1 MSIQWFPGHMAKAK
15 RLLLDQLKWVDVVIE
30 LGDARLPE
38 SSRNPL
44 LQQLLKGK
52 AKIVLLNKADLA
64 DPQLTEVWL
73 RELRKTSP
81 VLAVSATTGV
91 GVGKII
97 PEMERLMAGK
107 QDRMLAKGVRAR
119 SIRAMV
125 VGIPNIGKSSLIN
138 QLIGSSKA
146 KTGNKPGVTRGNQ
159 WIRIHDKVELLDTPG
174 LLWPKFEDPEIGNRL
189 AAAGAIRD
197 EVLNLEE
204 LSEWLLKWL
213 KVYYP
218 TSLERYTQDPA
229 QLTLEG
235 IGRSRGCLVKGGQVD
250 LLKLP
255 RSFYVNFVRGL
266 WGKLPLIVCRILSKG
281 QTNSLHSSKKMSY
294 NFVYKKGKLCSM
306 SN

>member
-15 RLLLDQLKWVDVVIE
+15 RLLSDQLRWVDVVIE

-44 LQQLLKGK
+44 LQELLG
-52 AKIVLLNKADLA
+52 AKPKMILLNKADLA
-64 DPQLTEVWL
+64 DPQWTERWL
-73 RELRKTSP
+73 KELRQTNP
-81 VLAVSATTGV
+81 VLAVSATAGL
-91 GVGKII
+91 GVGKIV
-97 PEMERLMAGK
+97 PELERMMAGK
-107 QDRMLAKGVRAR
+107 NDRLATKGVRAR

-159 WIRIHDKVELLDTPG
+159 WIRIHEKVELLDTPG
-174 LLWPKFEDPEIGNRL
+174 LLWPKFEDSEVGKKL

-204 LSEWLLKWL
+204 LSEWLLGWL
-213 KVYYP
+213 KEYYP
-218 TSLERYTQDPA
+218 TTLNRYTNEVSTV
-229 QLTLEG
+229 TLEE

-250 LLKLP
+250 LLKAAQIFLREF
-255 RSFYVNFVRGL
+255 RSGAL
-266 WGKLPLIVCRILSKG
+266 GKVTLDHLL
-281 QTNSLHSSKKMSY
+281 
-294 NFVYKKGKLCSM
+294 
-306 SN
+306 